1 MESPRYIICQDINI
15 KDVHHQVDLLDGFEF
30 SSLGKLSVSL
40 YVQTFN
46 DGWAHFVYDFCFVKY
61 IFSVFDRTVFN
72 RTKGLN
78 FV

>member
-46 DGWAHFVYDFCFVKY
+46 DG
-61 IFSVFDRTVFN
+61 
-72 RTKGLN
+72 
-78 FV
+78 